1 MLKRFGKFSL
11 RTEIIAG
18 ITTFLTMAYILGV
31 NPAIL
36 SATGMPKQSVFIA
49 TALSAGIAS
58 ILMGIIANYP
68 VALAPGMGV
77 NAFFTYT
84 VVLTYGYTWQEGLSL
99 VFLSGIIFLII
110 SLTGVRKKIID
121 SIPSSLKQAI
131 GAGIGFFIAF
141 IGLVNSGI
149 IVKNEATLVGIGN
162 LRNPS
167 TLLAIVG
174 LLITI
179 YLMSRNIRAALF
191 FSLIITSVIGL
202 ILGYMGYENMPYF
215 SNVVSVNFKY
225 ETFGSF
231 LQGFKGIIGK
241 KDIFIVVF
249 TFLFVDFFDT
259 AGTLLAICGKIG
271 LVDENE
277 NVENINKA
285 LLADSTGTIIGSV
298 LGTSTVT
305 SYIES
310 TSGVAAGG
318 RTGVTAITTGALFL
332 LSTLFFPLLTL
343 ITPSVVA
350 PALICVGILM
360 ATQLSNIDWHDF
372 TAASSGFFTIIM
384 MILGYSIAD
393 GIAAGFIVYVITM
406 IAKGEVK
413 NIKITVWFLTI
424 IFILHFSLLG

>member
-1 MLKRFGKFSL
+1 MLKRFENLKL
-11 RTEIIAG
+11 KTEIIAG

-31 NPAIL
+31 NPNIL
-36 SATGMPKQSVFIA
+36 STAGIPRQSVFIA

-58 ILMGIIANYP
+58 IIMGLVANYP
-68 VALAPGMGV
+68 VSLAPGMGV

-99 VFLSGIIFLII
+99 VFMSGIIFLLI
-110 SLTGVRKKIID
+110 SITGIRKKIID
-121 SIPSSLKQAI
+121 SIPTSLKQAI

-162 LRNPS
+162 LREPA
-167 TLLAIVG
+167 TMLAIIGIV
-174 LLITI
+174 ITI
-179 YLMSRNIRAALF
+179 YLMSLNIRTALF
-191 FSLIITSVIGL
+191 FGLVITAFIGF
-202 ILGYMGYENMPYF
+202 ILGLFGYENMPYF
-215 SNVVSVNFKY
+215 SNVASVNFEY
-225 ETFGSF
+225 ETFGAF
-231 LQGFKGIIGK
+231 LQGFKTILTK
-241 KDIFIVVF
+241 KDLFIVVF

-259 AGTLLAICGKIG
+259 AGTLLAVCSKIG

-277 NVENINKA
+277 NVQNIDKA
-285 LLADSTGTIIGSV
+285 LLADSTGTIIGSI

-318 RTGVTAITTGALFL
+318 RTGVTAITTGILFL

-372 TAASSGFFTIIM
+372 TAAASGFFTIIM

-393 GIAAGFIVYVITM
+393 GIATGFIVYIITM
-406 IAKGEVK
+406 IAKGDAKKVK
-413 NIKITVWFLTI
+413 PTVWFLTA
-424 IFILHFSLLG
+424 IFILHFVIR

>member
-1 MLKRFGKFSL
+1 MLKRFGNLKL
-11 RTEIIAG
+11 KTEIIAG

-31 NPAIL
+31 NPNIL
-36 SATGMPKQSVFIA
+36 STAGIPRQSVFIA

-58 ILMGIIANYP
+58 IIMGLVANYP

-99 VFLSGIIFLII
+99 VFMSGIIFLLI
-110 SLTGVRKKIID
+110 SITGIRKKIID
-121 SIPSSLKQAI
+121 SIPTSLKQAI

-162 LRNPS
+162 LREPA
-167 TLLAIVG
+167 TMLAIIGIV
-174 LLITI
+174 ITI
-179 YLMSRNIRAALF
+179 YLMSLNIRAALF
-191 FSLIITSVIGL
+191 FGLVITAFIGF
-202 ILGYMGYENMPYF
+202 ILGLFGYENMPYF
-215 SNVVSVNFKY
+215 SNVASVNFEY
-225 ETFGSF
+225 ETFGAF
-231 LQGFKGIIGK
+231 LQGFKTILTK
-241 KDIFIVVF
+241 KDLFIVVF

-259 AGTLLAICGKIG
+259 AGTLLAVCSKIG

-277 NVENINKA
+277 NVQNIDKA
-285 LLADSTGTIIGSV
+285 LLADSTGTIIGSI

-310 TSGVAAGG
+310 TSGVASGG
-318 RTGVTAITTGALFL
+318 RTGVTAITTGILFL

-372 TAASSGFFTIIM
+372 TAAASGFFTIIM

-393 GIAAGFIVYVITM
+393 GIATGFIVYIITM
-406 IAKGEVK
+406 IAKGDAKKVK
-413 NIKITVWFLTI
+413 PTVWFLTV
-424 IFILHFSLLG
+424 IFILHFVIR

>member
-1 MLKRFGKFSL
+1 MLKRFGNLKL
-11 RTEIIAG
+11 KTEIIAG

-31 NPAIL
+31 NPNIL
-36 SATGMPKQSVFIA
+36 STAGIPRQSVFIA

-58 ILMGIIANYP
+58 IIMGLVANYP

-99 VFLSGIIFLII
+99 VFMSGIIFLLI
-110 SLTGVRKKIID
+110 SITGIRKKIID
-121 SIPSSLKQAI
+121 SIPTSLKQAI

-162 LRNPS
+162 LREPA
-167 TLLAIVG
+167 TMLAIIGIV
-174 LLITI
+174 ITI
-179 YLMSRNIRAALF
+179 YLMSLNIRAALF
-191 FSLIITSVIGL
+191 FGLVITAFIGF
-202 ILGYMGYENMPYF
+202 ILGLFGYENMPYF
-215 SNVVSVNFKY
+215 SNVASVNFEY
-225 ETFGSF
+225 ETFGAF
-231 LQGFKGIIGK
+231 LQGFKTILTK
-241 KDIFIVVF
+241 KDLFIVVF
-249 TFLFVDFFDT
+249 TFLFVAFFDT
-259 AGTLLAICGKIG
+259 AGTLLAVCSKIG

-277 NVENINKA
+277 NVQNIDKA
-285 LLADSTGTIIGSV
+285 LLADSTGTIIGSI

-318 RTGVTAITTGALFL
+318 RTGVTAITTGILFL

-372 TAASSGFFTIIM
+372 TAAASGFFTIIM

-393 GIAAGFIVYVITM
+393 GIATGFIVYIITM
-406 IAKGEVK
+406 IAKGDAKKVK
-413 NIKITVWFLTI
+413 PTVWFLTV
-424 IFILHFSLLG
+424 IFILHFVIR

>member
-1 MLKRFGKFSL
+1 MLKRFGNLKL
-11 RTEIIAG
+11 KTEIIAG

-31 NPAIL
+31 NPNIL
-36 SATGMPKQSVFIA
+36 STAGIPRQSVFIA

-58 ILMGIIANYP
+58 IIMGLVANYP

-99 VFLSGIIFLII
+99 VFMSGIIFLLI
-110 SLTGVRKKIID
+110 SITGIRKKIIA
-121 SIPSSLKQAI
+121 SIPTSLKQAI

-162 LRNPS
+162 LREPA
-167 TLLAIVG
+167 TMLAIIGIV
-174 LLITI
+174 ITI
-179 YLMSRNIRAALF
+179 YLMSLNIRAALF
-191 FSLIITSVIGL
+191 FGLVITAFIGF
-202 ILGYMGYENMPYF
+202 ILGLFGYENMPYF
-215 SNVVSVNFKY
+215 SNVASVNFEY
-225 ETFGSF
+225 ETFGAF
-231 LQGFKGIIGK
+231 LQGFKTILTK
-241 KDIFIVVF
+241 KDLFIVVF

-259 AGTLLAICGKIG
+259 AGTLLAVCSKIG

-277 NVENINKA
+277 NVQNIDKA
-285 LLADSTGTIIGSV
+285 LLADSTGTIIGSI

-318 RTGVTAITTGALFL
+318 RTGVTAITTGILFL

-372 TAASSGFFTIIM
+372 TAAASGFFTIIM

-393 GIAAGFIVYVITM
+393 GIATGFIVYIITM
-406 IAKGEVK
+406 IAKGDAKKVK
-413 NIKITVWFLTI
+413 PTVWFLTV
-424 IFILHFSLLG
+424 IFILHFVIR

>member
-1 MLKRFGKFSL
+1 MLKKFGNFSFK
-11 RTEIIAG
+11 TEIIAG

-36 SATGMPKQSVFIA
+36 SATGMPKQSVFLA
-49 TALSAGIAS
+49 TALSAGIAT
-58 ILMGIIANYP
+58 ILMGLIANYP
-68 VALAPGMGV
+68 VALAPGMGI

-99 VFLSGIIFLII
+99 VFLSGIVFLII
-110 SLTGVRKKIID
+110 SLTGIRKKIID

-149 IVKNEATLVGIGN
+149 IVKNDATLVGIGN

-167 TLLAIVG
+167 TLLAIIG
-174 LLITI
+174 LFITI
-179 YLMSRNIRAALF
+179 YLMSKNIRAALF
-191 FSLIITSVIGL
+191 FGLISTSIIGL
-202 ILGYMGYENMPYF
+202 ILGYLGYENMPYF
-215 SNVVSVNFKY
+215 SSFVSVNFEY

-259 AGTLLAICGKIG
+259 AGTLLAICNKIG

-277 NVENINKA
+277 NIKNIDKA
-285 LLADSTGTIIGSV
+285 LIADSTGTIIGSI

-318 RTGVTAITTGALFL
+318 KTGITAITTGILFL

-343 ITPSVVA
+343 VTPSVVA

-372 TAASSGFFTIIM
+372 TSAASGFFIIIM

-393 GIAAGFIVYVITM
+393 GIASGFIVYVITM
-406 IAKGEVK
+406 IAKGEIK
-413 NIKITVWFLTI
+413 NIKPTVWFLTA
-424 IFILHFSLLG
+424 IFILHFAL

>member
-1 MLKRFGKFSL
+1 MLKRFGNLKL
-11 RTEIIAG
+11 KTEIIAG

-31 NPAIL
+31 NPNIL
-36 SATGMPKQSVFIA
+36 STAGIPRQSVFIA

-58 ILMGIIANYP
+58 IIMGLVANYP

-99 VFLSGIIFLII
+99 VFMSGIIFLLI
-110 SLTGVRKKIID
+110 SITGIRKKIID
-121 SIPSSLKQAI
+121 SIPTSLKQAI

-162 LRNPS
+162 LREPA
-167 TLLAIVG
+167 TILAIIGIV
-174 LLITI
+174 ITI
-179 YLMSRNIRAALF
+179 YLMSLNIRAALF
-191 FSLIITSVIGL
+191 FGLVITAFIGF
-202 ILGYMGYENMPYF
+202 ILGLFGYENMPYF
-215 SNVVSVNFKY
+215 SNVASVNFEY
-225 ETFGSF
+225 ETFGAF
-231 LQGFKGIIGK
+231 LQGFKTILTK
-241 KDIFIVVF
+241 KDLFIVVF

-259 AGTLLAICGKIG
+259 AGTLLAVCSKIG

-277 NVENINKA
+277 NVQNIDKA
-285 LLADSTGTIIGSV
+285 LLADSTGTIIGSI

-318 RTGVTAITTGALFL
+318 RTGVTAITTGILFL

-372 TAASSGFFTIIM
+372 TAAASGFFTIIM

-393 GIAAGFIVYVITM
+393 GIATGFIVYIITM
-406 IAKGEVK
+406 IAKGDAKKVK
-413 NIKITVWFLTI
+413 PTVWFLTV
-424 IFILHFSLLG
+424 IFILHFAIR

>member
-1 MLKRFGKFSL
+1 MLKRFGNLKL
-11 RTEIIAG
+11 KTEIIAG

-31 NPAIL
+31 NPNIL
-36 SATGMPKQSVFIA
+36 STAGIPRQSVFIA

-58 ILMGIIANYP
+58 IIMGLVANYP
-68 VALAPGMGV
+68 AALAPGMGV

-99 VFLSGIIFLII
+99 VFMSGIIFLLI
-110 SLTGVRKKIID
+110 SITGIRKKIID
-121 SIPSSLKQAI
+121 SIPTSLKQAI

-162 LRNPS
+162 LREPA
-167 TLLAIVG
+167 TMLAIIGIV
-174 LLITI
+174 ITI
-179 YLMSRNIRAALF
+179 YLMSLNIRAALF
-191 FSLIITSVIGL
+191 FGLVITAFIGF
-202 ILGYMGYENMPYF
+202 ILGLFGYENMPYF
-215 SNVVSVNFKY
+215 SNVASVNFEY
-225 ETFGSF
+225 ETFGAF
-231 LQGFKGIIGK
+231 LQGFKTILTK
-241 KDIFIVVF
+241 KDLFIVVF

-259 AGTLLAICGKIG
+259 AGTLLAVCSKIG

-277 NVENINKA
+277 NVQNIDKA
-285 LLADSTGTIIGSV
+285 LLADSTGTIIGSI

-318 RTGVTAITTGALFL
+318 RTGVTAITTGILFL

-372 TAASSGFFTIIM
+372 TAAASGFFTIIM

-393 GIAAGFIVYVITM
+393 GIATGFIVYIITM
-406 IAKGEVK
+406 IAKGDAKKVK
-413 NIKITVWFLTI
+413 PTVWFLTV
-424 IFILHFSLLG
+424 IFILHFVIR

>member
-1 MLKRFGKFSL
+1 MLKRFGNLKL
-11 RTEIIAG
+11 KTEIIAG

-31 NPAIL
+31 NPNIL
-36 SATGMPKQSVFIA
+36 STAGIPRQSVFIA

-58 ILMGIIANYP
+58 IIMGLVANYP

-99 VFLSGIIFLII
+99 VFISITGI
-110 SLTGVRKKIID
+110 RKKIID
-121 SIPSSLKQAI
+121 SIPTSLKQAI

-162 LRNPS
+162 LREPA
-167 TLLAIVG
+167 TMLAIIGIV
-174 LLITI
+174 ITI
-179 YLMSRNIRAALF
+179 YLMSLNIRAALF
-191 FSLIITSVIGL
+191 FGLVITAFIGF
-202 ILGYMGYENMPYF
+202 ILGLFGYENMPYF
-215 SNVVSVNFKY
+215 SNVASVNFEY
-225 ETFGSF
+225 ETFGAF
-231 LQGFKGIIGK
+231 LQGFKTILTK
-241 KDIFIVVF
+241 KDLFIVVF

-259 AGTLLAICGKIG
+259 AGTLLAVCSKIG

-277 NVENINKA
+277 NVQNIDKA
-285 LLADSTGTIIGSV
+285 LLADSTGTIIGSI

-318 RTGVTAITTGALFL
+318 RTGVTAITTGILFL

-372 TAASSGFFTIIM
+372 TAAASGFFTIIM

-393 GIAAGFIVYVITM
+393 GIATGFIVYIITM
-406 IAKGEVK
+406 IAKGDAKKVK
-413 NIKITVWFLTI
+413 PTVWFLTV
-424 IFILHFSLLG
+424 IFILHFVIR

>member
-1 MLKRFGKFSL
+1 MLKRFGNLKL
-11 RTEIIAG
+11 KTEIIAG

-31 NPAIL
+31 NPNIL
-36 SATGMPKQSVFIA
+36 STAGIPRQSVFIA

-58 ILMGIIANYP
+58 IMMGLVANYP

-99 VFLSGIIFLII
+99 VFMSGIIFLLI
-110 SLTGVRKKIID
+110 SITGIRKKIID
-121 SIPSSLKQAI
+121 SIPTSLKQAI

-162 LRNPS
+162 LREPA
-167 TLLAIVG
+167 TMLAIIGIV
-174 LLITI
+174 ITI
-179 YLMSRNIRAALF
+179 YLMSLNIRAALF
-191 FSLIITSVIGL
+191 FGLVITAFIGF
-202 ILGYMGYENMPYF
+202 ILGLFGYENMPYF
-215 SNVVSVNFKY
+215 SNVASVNFEY
-225 ETFGSF
+225 ETFGAF
-231 LQGFKGIIGK
+231 LQGFKTILTK
-241 KDIFIVVF
+241 KDLFIVVF

-259 AGTLLAICGKIG
+259 AGTLLAVCSKIG

-277 NVENINKA
+277 NVQNIDKA
-285 LLADSTGTIIGSV
+285 LLADSTGTIIGSI

-318 RTGVTAITTGALFL
+318 RTGVTAITTGILFL

-372 TAASSGFFTIIM
+372 TAAASGFFTIIM

-393 GIAAGFIVYVITM
+393 GIATGFIVYIITM
-406 IAKGEVK
+406 IAKGDAKKVK
-413 NIKITVWFLTI
+413 PTVWFLTV
-424 IFILHFSLLG
+424 IFILHFAIR

>member
-1 MLKRFGKFSL
+1 MLKRFGNLKL
-11 RTEIIAG
+11 KTEIIAG

-31 NPAIL
+31 NPNIL
-36 SATGMPKQSVFIA
+36 STAGIPRQSVFIA

-58 ILMGIIANYP
+58 IIMGLVANYP

-99 VFLSGIIFLII
+99 VFMSGIIFLLI
-110 SLTGVRKKIID
+110 SITGIRKKIID
-121 SIPSSLKQAI
+121 SIPTSLKQAI

-162 LRNPS
+162 LREPA
-167 TLLAIVG
+167 TILAIIGIV
-174 LLITI
+174 ITI
-179 YLMSRNIRAALF
+179 YLMSLNIRAALF
-191 FSLIITSVIGL
+191 FGLVITAFIGF
-202 ILGYMGYENMPYF
+202 ILGLFGYENMPYF
-215 SNVVSVNFKY
+215 SNIASVNFEY
-225 ETFGSF
+225 ETFGAF
-231 LQGFKGIIGK
+231 LQGFKTILTK
-241 KDIFIVVF
+241 KDLFIVVF

-259 AGTLLAICGKIG
+259 AGTLLAVCSKIG

-277 NVENINKA
+277 NVQNIDKA
-285 LLADSTGTIIGSV
+285 LLADSTGTIIGSI

-318 RTGVTAITTGALFL
+318 RTGVTAITTGILFL
-332 LSTLFFPLLTL
+332 SSTLFFPLLTL

-372 TAASSGFFTIIM
+372 TAAASGFFTIIM

-393 GIAAGFIVYVITM
+393 GIATGFIVYIITM
-406 IAKGEVK
+406 IAKGDAKKVK
-413 NIKITVWFLTI
+413 PTVWFLTV
-424 IFILHFSLLG
+424 IFILHFAIR

>member
-1 MLKRFGKFSL
+1 MLKRFGNLKL
-11 RTEIIAG
+11 KTEIIAG

-31 NPAIL
+31 NPNIL
-36 SATGMPKQSVFIA
+36 STAGIPRQSVFIA

-58 ILMGIIANYP
+58 IIMGLVANYP

-99 VFLSGIIFLII
+99 VFMSGIIFLLI
-110 SLTGVRKKIID
+110 SITGIRKRIID
-121 SIPSSLKQAI
+121 SIPTSLKQAI

-162 LRNPS
+162 LREPA
-167 TLLAIVG
+167 TMLAIIGIV
-174 LLITI
+174 ITI
-179 YLMSRNIRAALF
+179 YLMSLNIRAALF
-191 FSLIITSVIGL
+191 FGLVITAFIGF
-202 ILGYMGYENMPYF
+202 ILGLFGYENMPYF
-215 SNVVSVNFKY
+215 SNIASVNFEY
-225 ETFGSF
+225 ETFGAF
-231 LQGFKGIIGK
+231 LQGFKTILTK
-241 KDIFIVVF
+241 KDLFIVVF

-259 AGTLLAICGKIG
+259 AGTLLAVCSKIG

-277 NVENINKA
+277 NVQNIDKA
-285 LLADSTGTIIGSV
+285 LLADSTGTIIGSI

-318 RTGVTAITTGALFL
+318 RTGVTAITTGILFL

-372 TAASSGFFTIIM
+372 TAAASGFFTIIM

-393 GIAAGFIVYVITM
+393 GIATGFIVYIITM
-406 IAKGEVK
+406 IAKGDAKKVK
-413 NIKITVWFLTI
+413 PTVWFLTV
-424 IFILHFSLLG
+424 IFILHFVIR

>member
-1 MLKRFGKFSL
+1 MLKRFGNLKL
-11 RTEIIAG
+11 KTEIIAG

-31 NPAIL
+31 NPNIL
-36 SATGMPKQSVFIA
+36 STAGIPRQSVFIA

-58 ILMGIIANYP
+58 IIMGLVANYP
-68 VALAPGMGV
+68 VALASGMGV

-99 VFLSGIIFLII
+99 VFMSGIIFLLI
-110 SLTGVRKKIID
+110 SITGIRKKIID
-121 SIPSSLKQAI
+121 SIPTSLKQAI

-162 LRNPS
+162 LREPA
-167 TLLAIVG
+167 TMLAIIGIV
-174 LLITI
+174 ITI
-179 YLMSRNIRAALF
+179 YLMSLNIRAALF
-191 FSLIITSVIGL
+191 FGLVITAFIGF
-202 ILGYMGYENMPYF
+202 ILGLFGYENMPYF
-215 SNVVSVNFKY
+215 SNVASVNFEY
-225 ETFGSF
+225 ETFGAF
-231 LQGFKGIIGK
+231 LQGFKTILTK
-241 KDIFIVVF
+241 KDLFIVVF

-259 AGTLLAICGKIG
+259 AGTLLAVCSKIG

-277 NVENINKA
+277 NVQNIDKA
-285 LLADSTGTIIGSV
+285 LLADSTGTIIGSI

-318 RTGVTAITTGALFL
+318 RTGVTAITTGILFL

-372 TAASSGFFTIIM
+372 TAAASGFFTIIM

-393 GIAAGFIVYVITM
+393 GIATGFIVYIITM
-406 IAKGEVK
+406 IAKGDAKKVK
-413 NIKITVWFLTI
+413 PTVWFLKV
-424 IFILHFSLLG
+424 IFILHFVIR

>member
-1 MLKRFGKFSL
+1 MLKRFGNLKL
-11 RTEIIAG
+11 KTEIIAG

-31 NPAIL
+31 NPNIL
-36 SATGMPKQSVFIA
+36 STAGIPRQSVFIA

-58 ILMGIIANYP
+58 IIMGLVANYP

-99 VFLSGIIFLII
+99 VFMSGIIFLLI
-110 SLTGVRKKIID
+110 SITGIRKKIID
-121 SIPSSLKQAI
+121 SIPTSLKQAI

-162 LRNPS
+162 LREPA
-167 TLLAIVG
+167 TILAIIGIV
-174 LLITI
+174 ITI
-179 YLMSRNIRAALF
+179 YLMSLNIRAALF
-191 FSLIITSVIGL
+191 FGLVITAFIGF
-202 ILGYMGYENMPYF
+202 ILGLFGYENMPYF
-215 SNVVSVNFKY
+215 SNVASVNFEY
-225 ETFGSF
+225 ETFGAF
-231 LQGFKGIIGK
+231 LQGFKTILTK
-241 KDIFIVVF
+241 KDLFIVVF

-259 AGTLLAICGKIG
+259 AGTLLAVCSKIG

-277 NVENINKA
+277 NVQNIDKA
-285 LLADSTGTIIGSV
+285 LLADSTGTIIGSI

-318 RTGVTAITTGALFL
+318 RTGVTAITTGILFL

-372 TAASSGFFTIIM
+372 TAAASGFFTIIM

-393 GIAAGFIVYVITM
+393 GIATGFIVYIITM
-406 IAKGEVK
+406 IAKGDAKKVK
-413 NIKITVWFLTI
+413 PTVWFLTV
-424 IFILHFSLLG
+424 IFILHFVIR

>member
-1 MLKRFGKFSL
+1 MLKRFGNLKL
-11 RTEIIAG
+11 KTEIIAG

-31 NPAIL
+31 NPNIL
-36 SATGMPKQSVFIA
+36 STAGIPRQSVFIA

-58 ILMGIIANYP
+58 IIMGFVANYP

-99 VFLSGIIFLII
+99 VFMSGIIFLLI
-110 SLTGVRKKIID
+110 SITGIRKKIID
-121 SIPSSLKQAI
+121 SIPTSLKQAI

-162 LRNPS
+162 LREPA
-167 TLLAIVG
+167 TMLAIIGIV
-174 LLITI
+174 ITI
-179 YLMSRNIRAALF
+179 YLMSLNIRAALF
-191 FSLIITSVIGL
+191 FGLVITAFIGF
-202 ILGYMGYENMPYF
+202 ILGLFGYENMPYF
-215 SNVVSVNFKY
+215 SNVASVNFEY
-225 ETFGSF
+225 ETFGAF
-231 LQGFKGIIGK
+231 LQGFKTILTK
-241 KDIFIVVF
+241 KDLFIVVF

-259 AGTLLAICGKIG
+259 AGTLLAVCSKIG

-277 NVENINKA
+277 NVQNIDKA
-285 LLADSTGTIIGSV
+285 LLADSTGTIIGSI

-318 RTGVTAITTGALFL
+318 RTGVTAITTGILFL

-372 TAASSGFFTIIM
+372 TAAASGFFTIIM

-393 GIAAGFIVYVITM
+393 GIATGFIVYIITM
-406 IAKGEVK
+406 IAKGDAKKVK
-413 NIKITVWFLTI
+413 PTVWFLTV
-424 IFILHFSLLG
+424 IFILHFVIR

>member
-1 MLKRFGKFSL
+1 MLKRFGNLKL
-11 RTEIIAG
+11 KTEIIAG

-31 NPAIL
+31 NPNIL
-36 SATGMPKQSVFIA
+36 STAGIPRQSVFIA

-58 ILMGIIANYP
+58 IIMGLVANYP

-99 VFLSGIIFLII
+99 VFMSGIIFLLI
-110 SLTGVRKKIID
+110 SITGIRKKIID
-121 SIPSSLKQAI
+121 SIPTSLKQAI

-141 IGLVNSGI
+141 IGFVNSGI

-162 LRNPS
+162 LREPA
-167 TLLAIVG
+167 TMLAIIGIV
-174 LLITI
+174 ITI
-179 YLMSRNIRAALF
+179 YLMSLNIRAALF
-191 FSLIITSVIGL
+191 FGLVITAFIGF
-202 ILGYMGYENMPYF
+202 ILGLFGYENMPYF
-215 SNVVSVNFKY
+215 SNIASVNFEY
-225 ETFGSF
+225 ETFGAF
-231 LQGFKGIIGK
+231 LQGFKTILTK
-241 KDIFIVVF
+241 KDLFIVVF

-259 AGTLLAICGKIG
+259 AGTLLAVCSKIG

-277 NVENINKA
+277 NVQNIDKA
-285 LLADSTGTIIGSV
+285 LLADSTGTIIGSI

-318 RTGVTAITTGALFL
+318 RTGVTAITTGILFL

-372 TAASSGFFTIIM
+372 TAAASGFFTIIM

-393 GIAAGFIVYVITM
+393 GIATGFIVYIITM
-406 IAKGEVK
+406 IAKGDAKKVK
-413 NIKITVWFLTI
+413 PTVWFLTV
-424 IFILHFSLLG
+424 IFILHFVIR

>member
-1 MLKRFGKFSL
+1 MLKKFGNFSFK
-11 RTEIIAG
+11 TEIVAG

-36 SATGMPKQSVFIA
+36 SATGMPKQSVFLA

-58 ILMGIIANYP
+58 ILMGLIANYP
-68 VALAPGMGV
+68 VALAPGMGI

-99 VFLSGIIFLII
+99 VFLSGIVFLII
-110 SLTGVRKKIID
+110 SLTGIRKKIID

-149 IVKNEATLVGIGN
+149 IVKNDATLVGIGN

-167 TLLAIVG
+167 TLLAIIG
-174 LLITI
+174 LFITI
-179 YLMSRNIRAALF
+179 YLMSKNIRAALF
-191 FSLIITSVIGL
+191 FGLISTSIIGL
-202 ILGYMGYENMPYF
+202 ILGYLGYENMPYF
-215 SNVVSVNFKY
+215 SSFVSVNFEY

-259 AGTLLAICGKIG
+259 AGTLLAICNKIG

-277 NVENINKA
+277 NIKNIDKA
-285 LLADSTGTIIGSV
+285 LIADSTGTIIGSI

-318 RTGVTAITTGALFL
+318 KTGITAITTGILFL

-343 ITPSVVA
+343 VTPSVVA

-372 TAASSGFFTIIM
+372 TSAASGFFIIIM

-393 GIAAGFIVYVITM
+393 GIASGFIVYVITM
-406 IAKGEVK
+406 IAKGEIK
-413 NIKITVWFLTI
+413 NIKPTVWFLTA
-424 IFILHFSLLG
+424 IFILHFAL

>member
-1 MLKRFGKFSL
+1 MLKRFGNLKL
-11 RTEIIAG
+11 KTEIIAG

-31 NPAIL
+31 NPNIL
-36 SATGMPKQSVFIA
+36 STAGIPRQSVFIA

-58 ILMGIIANYP
+58 IIMGLVANYP

-99 VFLSGIIFLII
+99 VFMSITGI
-110 SLTGVRKKIID
+110 RKKIID
-121 SIPSSLKQAI
+121 SIPTSLKQAI

-162 LRNPS
+162 LREPA
-167 TLLAIVG
+167 TMLAIIGIV
-174 LLITI
+174 ITI
-179 YLMSRNIRAALF
+179 YLMSLNIRAALF
-191 FSLIITSVIGL
+191 FGLVITAFIGF
-202 ILGYMGYENMPYF
+202 ILGLFGYENMPYF
-215 SNVVSVNFKY
+215 SNVASVNFEY
-225 ETFGSF
+225 ETFGAF
-231 LQGFKGIIGK
+231 LQGFKTILTK
-241 KDIFIVVF
+241 KDLFIVVF

-259 AGTLLAICGKIG
+259 AGTLLAVCSKIG

-277 NVENINKA
+277 NVQNIDKA
-285 LLADSTGTIIGSV
+285 LLADSTGTIIGSI

-318 RTGVTAITTGALFL
+318 RTGVTAITTGILFL

-372 TAASSGFFTIIM
+372 TAAASGFFTIIM

-393 GIAAGFIVYVITM
+393 GIATGFIVYIITM
-406 IAKGEVK
+406 IAKGDAKKVK
-413 NIKITVWFLTI
+413 PTVWFLTV
-424 IFILHFSLLG
+424 IFILHFVIR

>member
-1 MLKRFGKFSL
+1 MLKRFGNLKL
-11 RTEIIAG
+11 KTEIIAG

-31 NPAIL
+31 NPNIL
-36 SATGMPKQSVFIA
+36 STAGIPRQSVFIA

-58 ILMGIIANYP
+58 IIMGLVANYP

-99 VFLSGIIFLII
+99 VFMSGIIFLLI
-110 SLTGVRKKIID
+110 SITGIRKKIIN
-121 SIPSSLKQAI
+121 SIPTSLKQAI

-162 LRNPS
+162 LREPA
-167 TLLAIVG
+167 TMLAIIGIV
-174 LLITI
+174 ITI
-179 YLMSRNIRAALF
+179 YLMSLNIRAALF
-191 FSLIITSVIGL
+191 FGLVITAFIGF
-202 ILGYMGYENMPYF
+202 ILGLFGYENMPYF
-215 SNVVSVNFKY
+215 SNVASVNFEY
-225 ETFGSF
+225 ETFGAF
-231 LQGFKGIIGK
+231 LQGFKTILTK
-241 KDIFIVVF
+241 KDLFIVVF

-259 AGTLLAICGKIG
+259 AGTLLAVCSKIG

-277 NVENINKA
+277 NVQNIDKA
-285 LLADSTGTIIGSV
+285 LLADSTGTIIGSI

-318 RTGVTAITTGALFL
+318 RTGITAITTGILFL

-372 TAASSGFFTIIM
+372 TAAASGFFTIIM

-393 GIAAGFIVYVITM
+393 GIATGFIVYIITM
-406 IAKGEVK
+406 IAKGDAKKVK
-413 NIKITVWFLTI
+413 PTVWFLTV
-424 IFILHFSLLG
+424 IFILHFVIR

>member
-1 MLKRFGKFSL
+1 MLKRFGNLKL
-11 RTEIIAG
+11 KTEIIAG

-31 NPAIL
+31 NPNIL
-36 SATGMPKQSVFIA
+36 STAGIPRQSVFIA

-58 ILMGIIANYP
+58 IIMGLVANYP

-99 VFLSGIIFLII
+99 VFMSGIIFLLI
-110 SLTGVRKKIID
+110 SITGIRKKIID
-121 SIPSSLKQAI
+121 SIPTSLKQAI

-162 LRNPS
+162 LREPATMLS
-167 TLLAIVG
+167 IIGIV
-174 LLITI
+174 ITI
-179 YLMSRNIRAALF
+179 YLMSLNIRAALF
-191 FSLIITSVIGL
+191 FGLVITAFIGF
-202 ILGYMGYENMPYF
+202 ILGLFGYENMPYF
-215 SNVVSVNFKY
+215 SNVASVNFEY
-225 ETFGSF
+225 ETFGAF
-231 LQGFKGIIGK
+231 LQGFKTILTK
-241 KDIFIVVF
+241 KDLFIVVF

-259 AGTLLAICGKIG
+259 AGTLLAVCSKIG

-277 NVENINKA
+277 NVQNIDKA
-285 LLADSTGTIIGSV
+285 LLADSTGTIIGSI

-318 RTGVTAITTGALFL
+318 RTGVTAITTGILFL

-372 TAASSGFFTIIM
+372 TAAASGFFTIIM

-393 GIAAGFIVYVITM
+393 GIATGFIVYIITM
-406 IAKGEVK
+406 IAKGDAKKVK
-413 NIKITVWFLTI
+413 PTVWFLTV
-424 IFILHFSLLG
+424 IFILHFVIR

>member
-1 MLKRFGKFSL
+1 MLKRFGNLKL
-11 RTEIIAG
+11 KTEIIAG

-31 NPAIL
+31 NPNIL
-36 SATGMPKQSVFIA
+36 STAGIPRQSVFIA

-58 ILMGIIANYP
+58 IIMGLVANYP

-99 VFLSGIIFLII
+99 VFMSGIIFLLI
-110 SLTGVRKKIID
+110 SITGIRKKIID
-121 SIPSSLKQAI
+121 SIPTSLKQAI

-162 LRNPS
+162 LREPA
-167 TLLAIVG
+167 TMLAIIGIV
-174 LLITI
+174 ITI
-179 YLMSRNIRAALF
+179 YLMSLNIRAALF
-191 FSLIITSVIGL
+191 FGLVITAFIGF
-202 ILGYMGYENMPYF
+202 ILGLFGYENMPYF
-215 SNVVSVNFKY
+215 SNVASVNFEY
-225 ETFGSF
+225 ETFGTF
-231 LQGFKGIIGK
+231 LQGFKTILTK
-241 KDIFIVVF
+241 KDLFIVVF

-259 AGTLLAICGKIG
+259 AGTLLAVCSKIG

-277 NVENINKA
+277 NVQNIDKA
-285 LLADSTGTIIGSV
+285 LLADSTGTIIGSI

-318 RTGVTAITTGALFL
+318 RTGVTAITTGILFL

-372 TAASSGFFTIIM
+372 TAAASGFFTIIM

-393 GIAAGFIVYVITM
+393 GIATGFIVYIITM
-406 IAKGEVK
+406 IAKGDAKKVK
-413 NIKITVWFLTI
+413 PTVWFLTV
-424 IFILHFSLLG
+424 IFILHFVIR

>member
-1 MLKRFGKFSL
+1 MSKRFGNLKL
-11 RTEIIAG
+11 KTEIIAG

-31 NPAIL
+31 NPNIL
-36 SATGMPKQSVFIA
+36 STAGIPRQSVFIA

-58 ILMGIIANYP
+58 IIMGLVANYP

-99 VFLSGIIFLII
+99 VFMSGIIFLLI
-110 SLTGVRKKIID
+110 SITGIRKKIID
-121 SIPSSLKQAI
+121 SIPTSLKQAI

-162 LRNPS
+162 LREPA
-167 TLLAIVG
+167 TMLAIIGIV
-174 LLITI
+174 ITI
-179 YLMSRNIRAALF
+179 YLMSLNIRAALF
-191 FSLIITSVIGL
+191 FGLVITAFIGF
-202 ILGYMGYENMPYF
+202 ILGLFGYENMPYF
-215 SNVVSVNFKY
+215 SNVASVNFEY
-225 ETFGSF
+225 ETFGAF
-231 LQGFKGIIGK
+231 LQGFKTILTK
-241 KDIFIVVF
+241 KDLFIVVF

-259 AGTLLAICGKIG
+259 AGTLLAVCSKIG

-277 NVENINKA
+277 NVQNIDKA
-285 LLADSTGTIIGSV
+285 LLADSTGTIIGSI

-318 RTGVTAITTGALFL
+318 RTGVTAITTGILFL

-372 TAASSGFFTIIM
+372 TAAASGFFTIIM

-393 GIAAGFIVYVITM
+393 GIATGFIVYIITM
-406 IAKGEVK
+406 IAKCDAKKVK
-413 NIKITVWFLTI
+413 PTVWFLTV
-424 IFILHFSLLG
+424 IFILHFVIR

>member
-1 MLKRFGKFSL
+1 MLKKFGNFSFK
-11 RTEIIAG
+11 TEIIAG
-18 ITTFLTMAYILGV
+18 IITFLTMAYILGV

-36 SATGMPKQSVFIA
+36 SATGMPKQSVFLA

-58 ILMGIIANYP
+58 ILMGLIANYP
-68 VALAPGMGV
+68 VALAPGMGI

-99 VFLSGIIFLII
+99 VFLSGIVFLII
-110 SLTGVRKKIID
+110 SLTGIRKKIID

-149 IVKNEATLVGIGN
+149 IVKNDATLVGIGN

-167 TLLAIVG
+167 TLLAIIG
-174 LLITI
+174 LFITI
-179 YLMSRNIRAALF
+179 YLMSKNIRAALF
-191 FSLIITSVIGL
+191 FGLISTSIIGL
-202 ILGYMGYENMPYF
+202 ILGYLGYENMPYF
-215 SNVVSVNFKY
+215 SSFVSVNFEY

-259 AGTLLAICGKIG
+259 AGTLLAICNKIG

-277 NVENINKA
+277 NIKNIDKA
-285 LLADSTGTIIGSV
+285 LIADSTGTIIGSI

-318 RTGVTAITTGALFL
+318 KTGITAITTGILFL

-343 ITPSVVA
+343 VTPSVVA

-372 TAASSGFFTIIM
+372 TSAASGFFIIIM

-393 GIAAGFIVYVITM
+393 GIASGFIVYVITM
-406 IAKGEVK
+406 IAKGEIK
-413 NIKITVWFLTI
+413 NIKPTVWFLTA
-424 IFILHFSLLG
+424 IFILHFAL

>member
-1 MLKRFGKFSL
+1 MLKRFGNLKL
-11 RTEIIAG
+11 KTEIIAG

-31 NPAIL
+31 NPNIL
-36 SATGMPKQSVFIA
+36 STAGIPRQSVFIA
-49 TALSAGIAS
+49 TAISAGIAS
-58 ILMGIIANYP
+58 IIMGLVANYP

-99 VFLSGIIFLII
+99 VFMSGIIFLLI
-110 SLTGVRKKIID
+110 SITGIRKKIID
-121 SIPSSLKQAI
+121 SIPTSLKQAI

-162 LRNPS
+162 LREPA
-167 TLLAIVG
+167 TILAIIGIV
-174 LLITI
+174 ITI
-179 YLMSRNIRAALF
+179 YLMSLNIRAALF
-191 FSLIITSVIGL
+191 FGLVITAFIGF
-202 ILGYMGYENMPYF
+202 ILGLFGYENMPYF
-215 SNVVSVNFKY
+215 SNIASVNFEY
-225 ETFGSF
+225 ETFGAF
-231 LQGFKGIIGK
+231 LQGFKTILTK
-241 KDIFIVVF
+241 KDLFIVVF

-259 AGTLLAICGKIG
+259 AGTLLAVCSKIG

-277 NVENINKA
+277 NVQNIDKA
-285 LLADSTGTIIGSV
+285 LLADSTGTIIGSI

-318 RTGVTAITTGALFL
+318 RTGVTAITTGILFL

-372 TAASSGFFTIIM
+372 TAAASGFFTIIM

-393 GIAAGFIVYVITM
+393 GIATGFIVYIITM
-406 IAKGEVK
+406 IAKGDAKKVK
-413 NIKITVWFLTI
+413 PTVWFLTV
-424 IFILHFSLLG
+424 IFILHFVIR

>member
-1 MLKRFGKFSL
+1 MLKRFGNLKL
-11 RTEIIAG
+11 KTEIIAG

-31 NPAIL
+31 NPNIL
-36 SATGMPKQSVFIA
+36 STAGIPRQSVFIA

-58 ILMGIIANYP
+58 IIMGLVANYP

-99 VFLSGIIFLII
+99 VFMSGIIFLLI
-110 SLTGVRKKIID
+110 SITGIRKKIID
-121 SIPSSLKQAI
+121 SIPTSLKQAI

-162 LRNPS
+162 LREPA
-167 TLLAIVG
+167 TMLAIIGIV
-174 LLITI
+174 ITI
-179 YLMSRNIRAALF
+179 YLMSLNIRAALF
-191 FSLIITSVIGL
+191 FGLVITAFIGF
-202 ILGYMGYENMPYF
+202 ILGLFGYENMPYF
-215 SNVVSVNFKY
+215 SNVASVNFEY
-225 ETFGSF
+225 ETFGAF
-231 LQGFKGIIGK
+231 LQGFKTILTK
-241 KDIFIVVF
+241 KDLFIVVF

-259 AGTLLAICGKIG
+259 AGTLLAVCSKIG

-277 NVENINKA
+277 NVQNIDKA
-285 LLADSTGTIIGSV
+285 LLADSTGTIIGSI

-318 RTGVTAITTGALFL
+318 RTGVTAITTGILFL

-372 TAASSGFFTIIM
+372 TAAASGFFTIIM

-393 GIAAGFIVYVITM
+393 GIATGFIVYIITM
-406 IAKGEVK
+406 IAKGDAKKVK
-413 NIKITVWFLTI
+413 PTVWFLTV
-424 IFILHFSLLG
+424 IFILHFAIR

>member
-1 MLKRFGKFSL
+1 MLKRFGNLKL
-11 RTEIIAG
+11 KTEIIAG

-31 NPAIL
+31 NPNIL
-36 SATGMPKQSVFIA
+36 STAGIPRQSVFIA

-58 ILMGIIANYP
+58 IIMGLVANYP
-68 VALAPGMGV
+68 VALASGMGV

-99 VFLSGIIFLII
+99 VFMSGIIFLLI
-110 SLTGVRKKIID
+110 SITGIRKKIID
-121 SIPSSLKQAI
+121 SIPTSLKQAI

-162 LRNPS
+162 LREPA
-167 TLLAIVG
+167 TMLAIIGIV
-174 LLITI
+174 ITI
-179 YLMSRNIRAALF
+179 YLMSLNIRAALF
-191 FSLIITSVIGL
+191 FGLVITAFIGF
-202 ILGYMGYENMPYF
+202 ILGLFGYENMPYF
-215 SNVVSVNFKY
+215 SNVASVNFEY
-225 ETFGSF
+225 ETFGAF
-231 LQGFKGIIGK
+231 LQGFKTILTK
-241 KDIFIVVF
+241 KDLFIVVF

-259 AGTLLAICGKIG
+259 AGTLLAVCSKIG

-277 NVENINKA
+277 NVQNIDKA
-285 LLADSTGTIIGSV
+285 LLADSTGTIIGSI

-318 RTGVTAITTGALFL
+318 RTGVTAITTGILFL

-372 TAASSGFFTIIM
+372 TAAASGFFTIIM

-393 GIAAGFIVYVITM
+393 GIATGFIVYIITM
-406 IAKGEVK
+406 IAKGDAKKVK
-413 NIKITVWFLTI
+413 PTVWFLTV
-424 IFILHFSLLG
+424 IFILHFVIR

>member
-1 MLKRFGKFSL
+1 MLKRFGNLKL
-11 RTEIIAG
+11 KTEIIAG

-31 NPAIL
+31 NPNIL
-36 SATGMPKQSVFIA
+36 SIAGIPRQSVFIA
-49 TALSAGIAS
+49 TAISAGIAS
-58 ILMGIIANYP
+58 IIMGLVANYP

-99 VFLSGIIFLII
+99 VFMSGIIFLLI
-110 SLTGVRKKIID
+110 SITGIRKKIID
-121 SIPSSLKQAI
+121 SIPTSLKQAI

-162 LRNPS
+162 LREPA
-167 TLLAIVG
+167 TMLAIIGIV
-174 LLITI
+174 ITI
-179 YLMSRNIRAALF
+179 YLMSLNIRAALF
-191 FSLIITSVIGL
+191 FGLVITAFIGF
-202 ILGYMGYENMPYF
+202 ILGLFGYENMPYF
-215 SNVVSVNFKY
+215 SNVASVNFEY
-225 ETFGSF
+225 ETFGAF
-231 LQGFKGIIGK
+231 LQGFKTILTK
-241 KDIFIVVF
+241 KDLFIVVF

-259 AGTLLAICGKIG
+259 AGTLLAVCSKIG

-277 NVENINKA
+277 NVQNIDKA
-285 LLADSTGTIIGSV
+285 LLADSTGTIIGSI

-318 RTGVTAITTGALFL
+318 RTGVTAITTGILFL

-372 TAASSGFFTIIM
+372 TAAASGFFTIIM

-393 GIAAGFIVYVITM
+393 GIATGFIVYIITM
-406 IAKGEVK
+406 IAKGDAKKVK
-413 NIKITVWFLTI
+413 PTVWFLTV
-424 IFILHFSLLG
+424 IFILHFVIR

>member
-1 MLKRFGKFSL
+1 MLKRFGNLKL
-11 RTEIIAG
+11 KTEIIAG

-31 NPAIL
+31 NPNIL
-36 SATGMPKQSVFIA
+36 STAGIPRQSVFIA

-58 ILMGIIANYP
+58 IIMGLIANYP

-99 VFLSGIIFLII
+99 VFMSGIIFLLI
-110 SLTGVRKKIID
+110 SITGIRKKIID
-121 SIPSSLKQAI
+121 SIPTSLKQAI

-162 LRNPS
+162 LREPA
-167 TLLAIVG
+167 TMLAIIGIV
-174 LLITI
+174 ITI
-179 YLMSRNIRAALF
+179 YLMSLNIRAALF
-191 FSLIITSVIGL
+191 FGLVITAFIGF
-202 ILGYMGYENMPYF
+202 ILGLFGYENMPYF
-215 SNVVSVNFKY
+215 SNVASVNFEY
-225 ETFGSF
+225 ETFGAF
-231 LQGFKGIIGK
+231 LQGFKTILTK
-241 KDIFIVVF
+241 KDLFIVVF

-259 AGTLLAICGKIG
+259 AGTLLAVCSKIG

-277 NVENINKA
+277 NVQNIDKA
-285 LLADSTGTIIGSV
+285 LLADSTGTIIGSI

-318 RTGVTAITTGALFL
+318 RTGVTAITTGILFL

-372 TAASSGFFTIIM
+372 TAAASGFFTIIM

-393 GIAAGFIVYVITM
+393 GIATGFIVYIITM
-406 IAKGEVK
+406 IAKGDAKKVK
-413 NIKITVWFLTI
+413 PTVWFLTV
-424 IFILHFSLLG
+424 IFILHFVIR

>member
-1 MLKRFGKFSL
+1 MLKRFGNLKL
-11 RTEIIAG
+11 KTEIIAG

-31 NPAIL
+31 NPNIL
-36 SATGMPKQSVFIA
+36 STAGIPRQSVFIA

-58 ILMGIIANYP
+58 IIMGLVANYP

-99 VFLSGIIFLII
+99 VFMSGIIFLLI
-110 SLTGVRKKIID
+110 SITGIRKKIID
-121 SIPSSLKQAI
+121 SIPTSLKQAI

-162 LRNPS
+162 LREPA
-167 TLLAIVG
+167 TMLAIIGIV
-174 LLITI
+174 ITI
-179 YLMSRNIRAALF
+179 YLMSLNIRAALF
-191 FSLIITSVIGL
+191 FGLVITAFIGF
-202 ILGYMGYENMPYF
+202 ILGLFGYENMPYF
-215 SNVVSVNFKY
+215 SNVASVNFEY
-225 ETFGSF
+225 ETFGAF
-231 LQGFKGIIGK
+231 LQGFKTILTK
-241 KDIFIVVF
+241 KDLFIVVF

-259 AGTLLAICGKIG
+259 AGTLLAVCSKIG

-277 NVENINKA
+277 NVQNIDKA
-285 LLADSTGTIIGSV
+285 LLADSTGTIIGSI

-318 RTGVTAITTGALFL
+318 RTGVTAITTGILFL

-372 TAASSGFFTIIM
+372 TAAASGFFTIIM

-393 GIAAGFIVYVITM
+393 GIATGFIVYIITM
-406 IAKGEVK
+406 IAKGDAK
-413 NIKITVWFLTI
+413 KIKPTVWFLTV
-424 IFILHFSLLG
+424 IFILHFVIR

>member
-1 MLKRFGKFSL
+1 MLKRFGNLKL
-11 RTEIIAG
+11 KTEIIAG

-31 NPAIL
+31 NPNIL
-36 SATGMPKQSVFIA
+36 STAGIPRQSVFIA

-58 ILMGIIANYP
+58 IIMGLVANYP

-99 VFLSGIIFLII
+99 VFMSGIIFLLI
-110 SLTGVRKKIID
+110 SITGIRKKIID

-162 LRNPS
+162 LREPA
-167 TLLAIVG
+167 TILAIMGIV
-174 LLITI
+174 ITI
-179 YLMSRNIRAALF
+179 YLMSLNIRAALF
-191 FSLIITSVIGL
+191 FGLVITAFIGF
-202 ILGYMGYENMPYF
+202 ILGLFGYENMPYF
-215 SNVVSVNFKY
+215 SNVASVNFEY
-225 ETFGSF
+225 ETFGAF
-231 LQGFKGIIGK
+231 LQGFKTILTK
-241 KDIFIVVF
+241 KDLFIVVF

-259 AGTLLAICGKIG
+259 AGTLLAVCSKIG

-277 NVENINKA
+277 NVQNIDKA
-285 LLADSTGTIIGSV
+285 LLADSTGTIIGSI

-318 RTGVTAITTGALFL
+318 RTGVTAITTGILFL

-372 TAASSGFFTIIM
+372 TAAASGFFTIIM

-393 GIAAGFIVYVITM
+393 GIATGFIVYIITM
-406 IAKGEVK
+406 IAKGDAKKVK
-413 NIKITVWFLTI
+413 PTVWFLTV
-424 IFILHFSLLG
+424 IFILHFVIR

>member
-1 MLKRFGKFSL
+1 MLKKFGNFSFK
-11 RTEIIAG
+11 TEIIAG

-36 SATGMPKQSVFIA
+36 SATGMPKQSVFLA

-58 ILMGIIANYP
+58 ILMGLIANYP
-68 VALAPGMGV
+68 VALAPGMGI

-99 VFLSGIIFLII
+99 VFLSGIVFLII
-110 SLTGVRKKIID
+110 SLTGIRKKIID

-149 IVKNEATLVGIGN
+149 IVKNDATLVGIGN

-167 TLLAIVG
+167 TLLAIIG
-174 LLITI
+174 LFITI
-179 YLMSRNIRAALF
+179 YLMSKNIRAALF
-191 FSLIITSVIGL
+191 FGLISTSIIGL
-202 ILGYMGYENMPYF
+202 ILGYLGYENMPYF
-215 SNVVSVNFKY
+215 SSFVSVNFEY

-259 AGTLLAICGKIG
+259 AGTLLAICNKIG

-277 NVENINKA
+277 NIKNIDKA
-285 LLADSTGTIIGSV
+285 LIADSTGTIIGSI

-318 RTGVTAITTGALFL
+318 KTGITAITTGILFL

-343 ITPSVVA
+343 VTPSVVA

-372 TAASSGFFTIIM
+372 TSAASGFFIIIM

-393 GIAAGFIVYVITM
+393 GIASGFIVYVITM
-406 IAKGEVK
+406 IAKGEIK
-413 NIKITVWFLTI
+413 NIKPTVWFLTA
-424 IFILHFSLLG
+424 IFILHFAL

>member
-1 MLKRFGKFSL
+1 MLKKFGNFSFK
-11 RTEIIAG
+11 TEIIAG

-36 SATGMPKQSVFIA
+36 SATGMPKQSVFLA

-58 ILMGIIANYP
+58 ILMGLIANYP
-68 VALAPGMGV
+68 VALAPGMGI

-99 VFLSGIIFLII
+99 VFLSGIVFMII
-110 SLTGVRKKIID
+110 SLTGIRKKIID

-149 IVKNEATLVGIGN
+149 IVKNDATLVGIGN

-174 LLITI
+174 LFITI
-179 YLMSRNIRAALF
+179 YLMSKNIRAALF
-191 FSLIITSVIGL
+191 FGLISTSIIGL
-202 ILGYMGYENMPYF
+202 IMGYFGYENMPYF
-215 SNVVSVNFKY
+215 SSVVSVNFEY

-259 AGTLLAICGKIG
+259 AGTLLAICNKIG

-277 NVENINKA
+277 NIKNIDKA
-285 LLADSTGTIIGSV
+285 LIADSTGTIIGSI

-318 RTGVTAITTGALFL
+318 KTGITAITTGILFL

-343 ITPSVVA
+343 VTPSVVA

-372 TAASSGFFTIIM
+372 TAAASGFFIIIM

-393 GIAAGFIVYVITM
+393 GIASGFIVYVITM
-406 IAKGEVK
+406 IAKGEVR
-413 NIKITVWFLTI
+413 NIKPTVWFLSA
-424 IFILHFSLLG
+424 IFILHFAL

>member
-1 MLKRFGKFSL
+1 MLKRFGNLKL
-11 RTEIIAG
+11 KTEIIAG

-31 NPAIL
+31 NPNIL
-36 SATGMPKQSVFIA
+36 STAGIPRQSVFIA

-58 ILMGIIANYP
+58 IIMGLVANYP

-99 VFLSGIIFLII
+99 VFMSGIIFLLI
-110 SLTGVRKKIID
+110 SITGIRKKIID
-121 SIPSSLKQAI
+121 SIPTSLKQAI

-162 LRNPS
+162 LREPA
-167 TLLAIVG
+167 TMLAIIGIV
-174 LLITI
+174 ITI
-179 YLMSRNIRAALF
+179 YLMSLNIRAALF
-191 FSLIITSVIGL
+191 FGLVITAFIGF
-202 ILGYMGYENMPYF
+202 ILGLFGYENMPYF
-215 SNVVSVNFKY
+215 SNVASVNFEY
-225 ETFGSF
+225 ETFGAF
-231 LQGFKGIIGK
+231 LQGFKTILTK
-241 KDIFIVVF
+241 KDLFIVVF

-259 AGTLLAICGKIG
+259 AGTLLAVCSKIG

-277 NVENINKA
+277 NVQNIDKA
-285 LLADSTGTIIGSV
+285 LLADSTGTIIGSI

-318 RTGVTAITTGALFL
+318 RTGITAITTGILFL

-372 TAASSGFFTIIM
+372 TAAASGFFTIIM

-393 GIAAGFIVYVITM
+393 GIATGFIVYIITM
-406 IAKGEVK
+406 IAKGDAKKVK
-413 NIKITVWFLTI
+413 PTVWFLTV
-424 IFILHFSLLG
+424 IFILHFVIR

>member
-1 MLKRFGKFSL
+1 MLKRFGNLKL
-11 RTEIIAG
+11 KTEIIAG

-31 NPAIL
+31 NPNIL
-36 SATGMPKQSVFIA
+36 STAGIPRQSVFIA

-58 ILMGIIANYP
+58 IIMGLVANYP

-99 VFLSGIIFLII
+99 VFMSGIIFLLI
-110 SLTGVRKKIID
+110 SITGIRKKIID
-121 SIPSSLKQAI
+121 SIPTSLKQAI

-162 LRNPS
+162 LREPA
-167 TLLAIVG
+167 TMLAIIGIV
-174 LLITI
+174 ITI
-179 YLMSRNIRAALF
+179 YLMSLNIRAALF
-191 FSLIITSVIGL
+191 FGLVITAFIGF
-202 ILGYMGYENMPYF
+202 ILGLFGYENMPYF
-215 SNVVSVNFKY
+215 SNVASVNFEY
-225 ETFGSF
+225 ETFGAF
-231 LQGFKGIIGK
+231 LQGFKTILTK
-241 KDIFIVVF
+241 KDLFIVVF

-259 AGTLLAICGKIG
+259 AGTLLAVCSKIG

-277 NVENINKA
+277 NVQNIDKA
-285 LLADSTGTIIGSV
+285 LLADSTGTIIGSI

-318 RTGVTAITTGALFL
+318 RTGVTAITTGILFL

-372 TAASSGFFTIIM
+372 TAAASGFFTIIM

-393 GIAAGFIVYVITM
+393 GIATGFIVYIITM
-406 IAKGEVK
+406 IAKGDAKKVK
-413 NIKITVWFLTI
+413 PTVWFLTV
-424 IFILHFSLLG
+424 IFILHFVIR

>member
-1 MLKRFGKFSL
+1 MLKRFGNLKL
-11 RTEIIAG
+11 KTEIIAG

-31 NPAIL
+31 NPNIL
-36 SATGMPKQSVFIA
+36 STAGIPRQSVFIA

-58 ILMGIIANYP
+58 IIMGLVANYP

-99 VFLSGIIFLII
+99 VFMSGIIFLLI
-110 SLTGVRKKIID
+110 SITGIRKKIID
-121 SIPSSLKQAI
+121 SIPTSLKQAI

-162 LRNPS
+162 LREPA
-167 TLLAIVG
+167 TMLANIGIV
-174 LLITI
+174 ITI
-179 YLMSRNIRAALF
+179 YLMSLNIRAALF
-191 FSLIITSVIGL
+191 FGLVITAFIGF
-202 ILGYMGYENMPYF
+202 ILGLFGYENMPYF
-215 SNVVSVNFKY
+215 SNVASVNFEY
-225 ETFGSF
+225 ETFGAF
-231 LQGFKGIIGK
+231 LQGFKTILTK
-241 KDIFIVVF
+241 KDLFIVVF

-259 AGTLLAICGKIG
+259 AGTLLAVCSKIG

-277 NVENINKA
+277 NVQNIDKA
-285 LLADSTGTIIGSV
+285 LLADSTGTIIGSI

-318 RTGVTAITTGALFL
+318 RTGVTAITTGILFL

-372 TAASSGFFTIIM
+372 TAAASGFFTIIM

-393 GIAAGFIVYVITM
+393 GIATGFIVYIITM
-406 IAKGEVK
+406 IAKGDAKKVK
-413 NIKITVWFLTI
+413 PTVWFLTV
-424 IFILHFSLLG
+424 IFILHFVIR

>member
-1 MLKRFGKFSL
+1 MLKKFGNFSFK
-11 RTEIIAG
+11 TEIIAG

-36 SATGMPKQSVFIA
+36 SATGMPKQSVFLA

-58 ILMGIIANYP
+58 ILMGLIANYP
-68 VALAPGMGV
+68 VALAPGMGI

-99 VFLSGIIFLII
+99 VFLSGIVFLII
-110 SLTGVRKKIID
+110 SLTGIRKKIID

-149 IVKNEATLVGIGN
+149 IVKNDATLVGIGN

-167 TLLAIVG
+167 TLLAIIG
-174 LLITI
+174 LFITI
-179 YLMSRNIRAALF
+179 YLMSKNIRVALF
-191 FSLIITSVIGL
+191 FGLISTSIIGL
-202 ILGYMGYENMPYF
+202 ILGYLGYENMPYF
-215 SNVVSVNFKY
+215 SSFVSVNFEY

-259 AGTLLAICGKIG
+259 AGTLLAICNKIG

-277 NVENINKA
+277 NIKNIDKA
-285 LLADSTGTIIGSV
+285 LIADSTGTIIGSI

-318 RTGVTAITTGALFL
+318 KTGITAITTGILFL

-343 ITPSVVA
+343 VTPSVVA

-372 TAASSGFFTIIM
+372 TSAASGFFIIIM

-393 GIAAGFIVYVITM
+393 GIASGFIVYVITM
-406 IAKGEVK
+406 IAKGEIK
-413 NIKITVWFLTI
+413 NIKPTVWFLTA
-424 IFILHFSLLG
+424 IFILHFAL